1 MSNRSLMLAASLLLP
16 LGAAPLLGACNTT
29 AGAGKDISKT
39 GDAIER
45 SATRN
50 MP

>member
-1 MSNRSLMLAASLLLP
+1 MKKNTMCVVIGLLVSLP
-16 LGAAPLLGACNTT
+16 LISACHAT

-45 SATRN
+45 TAKEHT
-50 MP
+50 P